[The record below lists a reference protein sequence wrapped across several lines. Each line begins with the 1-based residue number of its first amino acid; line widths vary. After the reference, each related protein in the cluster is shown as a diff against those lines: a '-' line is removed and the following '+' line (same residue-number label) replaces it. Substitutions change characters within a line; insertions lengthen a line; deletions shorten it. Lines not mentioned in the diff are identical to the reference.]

1 MAEQQHLNIPPEN
14 HVRVL
19 DGQGWIGLIDHLGT
33 EATIVNA
40 ARVSFGKLKKE
51 MDARDIALLHYL
63 IENRHTSP
71 LEHIVFTFS
80 VHCPLFVRGQWHRHR
95 TWSYNE
101 ISRRYTEIDLEFYTP
116 GKLRRQAE
124 NNRQA
129 SVESPEF
136 EDEALRGLI
145 RRQNTDSLA
154 LYNKL
159 LDAGVCRVIGKGDKE
174 RLCLLGAPAL
184 AALRAMRA
192 QAPLLWPGTDAPDR
206 PVFLNRDGHG
216 LTTRSI
222 ERFMKRWLAA
232 AGLSPDL
239 SPHKLRHSFATH
251 LLTHGADLR
260 VVQELLGHA
269 SPATTQIY
277 THLAPERLAET
288 YHAAHPRG

>member
-1 MAEQQHLNIPPEN
+1 MAEQQHLNIPPEK

-51 MDARDIALLHYL
+51 MDSRDIALLHYL

-129 SVESPEF
+129 SVESPDF
-136 EDEALRGLI
+136 EDETLRGLI

-159 LDAGVCRVIGKGDKE
+159 LDAGVCREQARGVLPQNMMVTFWGTVD
-174 RLCLLGAPAL
+174 LNNLLHFL
-184 AALRAMRA
+184 ELRDSEHAQWEIRQYA
-192 QAPLLWPGTDAPDR
+192 QAIKKLIKPLIPN
-206 PVFLNRDGHG
+206 V
-216 LTTRSI
+216 
-222 ERFMKRWLAA
+222 AA
-232 AGLSPDL
+232 YFESKG
-239 SPHKLRHSFATH
+239 
-251 LLTHGADLR
+251 
-260 VVQELLGHA
+260 
-269 SPATTQIY
+269 QIW
-277 THLAPERLAET
+277 
-288 YHAAHPRG
+288 